1 MMLVY
6 AFYFTCNI
14 HTITLKKQ
22 FIVWKVRKSV
32 ILWNRKPHPGS
43 ILNIIINMNEI
54 EFKVNLKGK
63 KNLYSS
69 TLTMQYLTNLQFLK
83 YLKQEN
89 IRSSSVYYCTGAAY
103 WTNINIL
110 KKVNITWDEN
120 VHTKWSQ
127 RDRKWMSRITPLS
140 DSSE

>member
-89 IRSSSVYYCTGAAY
+89 IRSSCLCIIVQEQLIELILIFSKKWILPEMKMCTLNDHRG
-103 WTNINIL
+103 TG
-110 KKVNITWDEN
+110 
-120 VHTKWSQ
+120 
-127 RDRKWMSRITPLS
+127 
-140 DSSE
+140 SECLE